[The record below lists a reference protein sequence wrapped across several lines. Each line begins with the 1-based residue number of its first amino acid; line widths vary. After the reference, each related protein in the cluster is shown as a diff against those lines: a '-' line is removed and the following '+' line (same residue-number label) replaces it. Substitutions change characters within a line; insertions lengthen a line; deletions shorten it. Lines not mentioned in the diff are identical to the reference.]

1 MGVLVMLNNATTTLH
16 HRFKRLVRGAALC
29 AVCAL
34 PLMQAAPARAEVT
47 VEMAGVSAAV
57 TGDVTLNKVTGEI
70 GILVESGM
78 PVYLGDRIIT
88 SPIRECRSCCLTK
101 PFSP

>member
-1 MGVLVMLNNATTTLH
+1 MLNNATTTLH
-16 HRFKRLVRGAALC
+16 YRFKRLVRGAALC
-29 AVCAL
+29 AVCAVCPL
-34 PLMQAAPARAEVT
+34 PLMQTAPARAEVT

-78 PVYLGDRIIT
+78 P
-88 SPIRECRSCCLTK
+88 
-101 PFSP
+101 